1 MLIKYQDTSQCKIC
15 ISWLI
20 KYSWINS
27 RNWIRCHVMSDDTL
41 HSSMTPLTVE
51 DQLLI
56 KTSQTENDWTVE
68 KMITELPARQWKWH
82 MLFDLLRITESTGF
96 TGLKG

>member
-1 MLIKYQDTSQCKIC
+1 
-15 ISWLI
+15 
-20 KYSWINS
+20 
-27 RNWIRCHVMSDDTL
+27 MSDDTL

-96 TGLKG
+96 TERLSGSDRRRSEWTDPNIKSINNLNCSQDRQPGQ